1 MKTCISLIVFL
12 FLTAISFGQEET
24 YTADDY
30 GDFECVRS
38 LPEPVL
44 LKEYF
49 QDAQFEFL
57 KKERKGIET
66 ASFGNG
72 GRLTIENS
80 GCEFFVLSFHFE
92 TDRFQANPNNYS
104 YWYEAV
110 LTLMNEIMPGLDS
123 PLDIESGNKKLA
135 RYIAKNKSK
144 LKFNVEIDYGG
155 DDIRSFIYL
164 DQVEKLNDGKFRI
177 NISYALGPL

>member
-1 MKTCISLIVFL
+1 MKTLISLIALL
-12 FLTAISFGQEET
+12 FLTAISFGQTET
-24 YTADDY
+24 ETDDDY
-30 GDFECVRS
+30 EDLECVRS
-38 LPEPVL
+38 LPEPIL

-49 QDAQFEFL
+49 PDAHFEFL

-66 ASFGNG
+66 ASFENG
-72 GRLTIENS
+72 DRLTVENS

-92 TDRFQANPNNYS
+92 TNRFQADLNDCS
-104 YWYEAV
+104 YWYNAA
-110 LTLMNEIMPGLDS
+110 LQLMNEILLGLDS
-123 PLDIESGNKKLA
+123 PLDIESGNNKLV

-144 LKFNVEIDYGG
+144 LKFNTEIDYGG

-164 DQVEKLNDGKFRI
+164 DPVEKLDDGKFRI